1 MRDSG
6 PGQVVCLGTDLHGL
20 SDLVAFIADGR
31 CDSSFSRLSHRL
43 GRQGQFRNERLL
55 LSGRVAPGEF
65 PNPFR
70 GEVDRKLLSDR
81 FCGEY
86 FVLDPTLTGQRT
98 RVQALRRVWR
108 VAVVNVAIL
117 PVLVAGCRRSPTEA
131 SRRNI
136 DFNQDVQPILAA
148 RCFSCHGPDPEM
160 RKAGLRLDLGE
171 YATKRRPGRPDAIV
185 PGHPERSELIKRIE
199 SHDPHYL
206 MPQNPQGEA
215 KPMSAGEIATLKEWI
230 REGAVYRP
238 HWAFEAPTRPAAP
251 QSKSH
256 ADWPRNP
263 VDSFILAKLDKSGL
277 QPSPEADKATLIRR
291 VTLDLTGLLPAP
303 EEVRAFVADNSPS
316 AYERLVDKLLARPT
330 FGEQRARYWLD
341 YARYAD
347 TYGLHYD
354 NSRDIWPYR
363 DYVIRSFNSNKPF
376 DQFATEQIAG
386 DLLPAKNLDPLIA
399 SGYVR
404 LGESSNE
411 GGSIAEELRFNIA
424 RDRTEAYG
432 ATFMG
437 LTVGCA
443 VCHDHKFDPTTQK
456 DFYSL
461 TAFFNNIDEKP
472 FNGDRPVWS
481 PVVRIPKPQNREAY
495 DRVYAARSQL
505 LGRLRSMRLHERDFV
520 RDWLASHKNP
530 PRPVSTDK
538 LLVRL
543 RLDEGSGEILHN
555 SAPHASPASFK
566 ATSVAPQWGETT
578 WLWPDFRMQSNTRV
592 VLDRSGDFES
602 RDAFSAGG
610 WFMFRS
616 APYFAVDDKPGAI
629 ISKMDTAHHDRGWDL
644 AVRNGVITV
653 ELVNSSPKE
662 VKDKKHPDT
671 GEKFQYPSP
680 QNLTKKEL
688 SAYKPPEKK
697 EPKKKGDKKKEEA
710 KKKEPPDTAPLVAIR
725 VSTTESLPTNG
736 QWRHIFFTYDGSG
749 RAAGIKIFIDGKP
762 EVTEVESDTLRSA
775 SIRTSAPMQL
785 GWRAPDANPAK
796 EFRYQDIRLYGR
808 PLSTEEVS
816 HLPFEDYVSEIASKP
831 VSQWTEDQW
840 HVASEFYLNSIDP
853 SFRATY
859 SQMHALDAQL
869 DRLSSGGDITQV
881 AWEKLNLAYAAV
893 LERGN
898 YAARIQ
904 RVEANTPHYL
914 PALPAGLPRNRLA
927 LARWTTSPEN
937 PLTARVTVNR
947 MWYELFGTGIVE
959 TTEDFGIM
967 GQRPTNQELL
977 DWLAVEFR
985 ESGWNVK
992 HMYKLMVM
1000 SATYRQSGKST
1011 PQQLAK
1017 DPRNLLLSHGPRFRM
1032 DAEMLRDVALQSGRL
1047 LVDRIGGPSVK
1058 PYQPPNVWEQVSYPT
1073 SDTLIYMQG
1082 HGEALYRRSM
1092 YTYWKRMASPPNMD
1106 AFDAPVRDA
1115 VCTRR
1120 QRTDTPLQALVTMN
1134 DVQWIEAARG
1144 LAERVIHEAGPG
1156 TEGRIDRMSEIL
1168 LAHDPKPQAL
1178 AVLEGSLAQMQKHYA
1193 ADPKA
1198 AHALVHEGE
1207 SKPSGNI
1214 PEPELASWTMIANEM
1229 LNLDET
1235 LNK

>member
-1 MRDSG
+1 
-6 PGQVVCLGTDLHGL
+6 L
-20 SDLVAFIADGR
+20 
-31 CDSSFSRLSHRL
+31 
-43 GRQGQFRNERLL
+43 
-55 LSGRVAPGEF
+55 
-65 PNPFR
+65 
-70 GEVDRKLLSDR
+70 
-81 FCGEY
+81 
-86 FVLDPTLTGQRT
+86 PTLL
-98 RVQALRRVWR
+98 RVRRSRARALVRARRVGF
-108 VAVVNVAIL
+108 ANLIL
-117 PVLVAGCRRSPTEA
+117 LMLFAAGCHRSDTVA
-131 SRRNI
+131 AGRTL
-136 DFNQDVQPILAA
+136 DFNQDVQPILAS
-148 RCFSCHGPDPEM
+148 RCFACHGPDPEM
-160 RKAGLRLDLGE
+160 RKAGLRLDLAE
-171 YATKRRPGRPDAIV
+171 YAEKKRQGRPDAIV
-185 PGHPERSELIKRIE
+185 PGHPDRSELIKRIE

-215 KPMSAGEIATLKEWI
+215 KPMSEAEIATLKEWI
-230 REGAVYRP
+230 KQGAVYRP
-238 HWAFEAPTRPAAP
+238 HWAFEVPKRPAVPEA
-251 QSKSH
+251 KSH
-256 ADWPRNP
+256 ADWPKNAIDKF
-263 VDSFILAKLDKSGL
+263 VLANIEKAGL
-277 QPSPEADKATLIRR
+277 QPSPEADKANLIRR
-291 VTLDLTGLLPAP
+291 VMLDLTGLLPTP
-303 EEVRAFVADNSPS
+303 EEVRSFEKDTSPN
-316 AYERLVDKLLARPT
+316 AYEHLVDNLLARPAY
-330 FGEQRARYWLD
+330 GEQRGRYWLD

-354 NSRDIWPYR
+354 NSRHIWPYR
-363 DYVIRSFNSNKPF
+363 DYVIRAFNSNKPF

-386 DLLPAKNLDPLIA
+386 DLLPANDLDPLIA

-411 GGSIAEELRFNIA
+411 GGTIAEELKFNIA

-461 TAFFNNIDEKP
+461 SAFFNNIDEKP

-481 PVVRIPKPQNREAY
+481 PVVRIPRAQNREAY
-495 DRVYAARSQL
+495 DRVYARRAELRGQI
-505 LGRLRSMRLHERDFV
+505 RSMRLRERDLV
-520 RDWLASHKNP
+520 RAWIESHKDAP
-530 PRPVSTDK
+530 QGVSTDK

-543 RLDEGSGEILHN
+543 RLDEGKGDVLHN
-555 SAPHASPASFK
+555 SAPHANPATFK
-566 ATSVAPQWGETT
+566 ATMVAPQWGETT

-592 VLDRSGDFES
+592 VLDKSGDFEGNQ
-602 RDAFSAGG
+602 AFSAGG

-616 APYFAVDDKPGAI
+616 APYFAVDDKAGAM
-629 ISKMDTAHHDRGWDL
+629 ISKMDASQHDRGWDL

-653 ELVNSSPKE
+653 ELVNSAPKD
-662 VKDKKHPDT
+662 VKGKKHPDT
-671 GEKFQYPSP
+671 KEAFHYPSP

-688 SAYKPPEKK
+688 STYKPPEKK
-697 EPKKKGDKKKEEA
+697 EPKKKEEKKKKEKKPE
-710 KKKEPPDTAPLVAIR
+710 KKEAPDTTPLVAIR
-725 VSTTESLPTNG
+725 VSTVSPLPTDG
-736 QWRHIFFTYDGSG
+736 EWRHIFFTYDGSG
-749 RAAGIKIFIDGKP
+749 HASGVKIFIDGKP
-762 EVTEVESDTLRSA
+762 AATEVETDTLHGE

-785 GWRAPDANPAK
+785 GWRAPGENPAK
-796 EFRYQDIRLYGR
+796 ELRYQDIRLYGR
-808 PLSTEEVS
+808 SLAADEARR
-816 HLPFEDYVSEIASKP
+816 LPFEDYVAEIAARPS
-831 VSQWTEDQW
+831 SQWTEDQW
-840 HVASEFYLNSIDP
+840 HVASEFYLNNVDP
-853 SFRATY
+853 AFRVANA
-859 SQMHALDAQL
+859 QMHALDAELDQL
-869 DRLSSGGDITQV
+869 SAGGDVTQV
-881 AWEKLNLAYAAV
+881 AWEKPTLAYASV

-898 YAARIQ
+898 YAARTE

-914 PALPAGLPRNRLA
+914 PPLPTGVAHNRLA
-927 LARWTTSPEN
+927 LAKWTVSPEN

-967 GQRPTNQELL
+967 GQRPSNPELL

-1000 SATYRQSGKST
+1000 SAAYRQSAKSS
-1011 PQQLAK
+1011 PEQLKK

-1032 DAEMLRDVALQSGRL
+1032 DAEMLRDIALQSGGL

-1073 SDTLIYMQG
+1073 SDTLIYVQD
-1082 HGEALYRRSM
+1082 HGQSLYRRSM
-1092 YTYWKRMASPPNMD
+1092 YTYWKRMASPVNMD

-1134 DVQWIEAARG
+1134 DVQWIEAARA
-1144 LAERVIHEAGPG
+1144 LAERVIHEAGPKP
-1156 TEGRIDRMSEIL
+1156 EDRIDRMSEIL
-1168 LAHDPKPQAL
+1168 LARDPSPKTL
-1178 AVLEGSLAQMQKHYA
+1178 AVLENSLGQMQKHYA
-1193 ADPKA
+1193 SDPKA

-1207 SKPSGNI
+1207 SKVASST